1 MSFVISRKKTRSET
15 SYWTNWRNCI
25 ICYTESNQI
34 EAKKCKVICS
44 RNKMFRYFRFE
55 TQIRCDISLQVKV
68 IVNLISNIVF
78 AWFCLVLHSF
88 VFLSLAVQEGF
99 LKVMF
104 SSSNLNY
111 LLTLMTNVFSLAQL
125 VSNLNLTGSEFSS
138 LYSWYSWPN
147 VVLPVAGGHLV
158 DR

>member
-1 MSFVISRKKTRSET
+1 
-15 SYWTNWRNCI
+15 
-25 ICYTESNQI
+25 
-34 EAKKCKVICS
+34 
-44 RNKMFRYFRFE
+44 
-55 TQIRCDISLQVKV
+55 
-68 IVNLISNIVF
+68 
-78 AWFCLVLHSF
+78 
-88 VFLSLAVQEGF
+88 
-99 LKVMF
+99 MF

-125 VSNLNLTGSEFSS
+125 MSNLNLTGSEFST